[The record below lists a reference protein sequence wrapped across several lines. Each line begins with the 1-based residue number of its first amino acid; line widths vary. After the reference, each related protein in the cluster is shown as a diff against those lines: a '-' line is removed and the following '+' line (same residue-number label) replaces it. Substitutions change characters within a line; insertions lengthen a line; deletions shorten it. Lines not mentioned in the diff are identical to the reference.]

1 MSHALQG
8 RPRSEVDQAY
18 AHCRKIALGHYE
30 NFPVG
35 SALIPSHLRKHF
47 FSIYSFARGADDF
60 ADEGSMPAQERLR
73 LLEDWRAKLR
83 DAVAGSASHPVFI
96 ALAETIRE
104 RGLPEQLFHDLI
116 DAFSLDVRRSRHQTF
131 ADLIDYSRCS
141 ANPVGRLILLLFDYR
156 EEELHLQSDAIC
168 TALQLTNFWQDVLVD
183 LDGKDRIYIPLDEM
197 ARYGYSE
204 QMLRARVYNDS
215 YVAMMESL
223 AERTSLLFERGRP
236 LYGRVRGRLSLE
248 LKLVWHGGNTILHA
262 LRRDRFNVFQRR
274 PSLGLSEKLS
284 LVFKLFFCR

>member
-1 MSHALQG
+1 MSRAPQG
-8 RPRSEVDQAY
+8 RAELEQAY

-35 SALIPSHLRKHF
+35 SILIPSHLRRHF
-47 FSIYSFARGADDF
+47 FSIYAFARGADDF
-60 ADEGSMPAQERLR
+60 ADEGSLTPGDRLR
-73 LLEDWRAKLR
+73 LLEEWRAMLR
-83 DAVAGSASHPVFI
+83 AAVAGNATHPVFI

-104 RGLPEQLFHDLI
+104 HRLPEQLFHDLI

-141 ANPVGRLILLLFDYR
+141 ANPVGRLILLLFGYHD
-156 EEELHLQSDAIC
+156 EELHLQSDAIC

-197 ARYGYSE
+197 AHYGYSE
-204 QMLRARVYNDS
+204 QMLRAGVYNEA

-223 AERTSLLFERGRP
+223 AERTFELFERGRP
-236 LYGRVRGRLSLE
+236 LYSAVHGRLKLE
-248 LKLVWHGGNTILHA
+248 LKLVWHGGTTILHA
-262 LRRDRFNVFQRR
+262 LRQDRFNVFQHR
-274 PSLGLSEKLS
+274 PKLGISEKITL
-284 LVFKLFFCR
+284 LFKLLFCR